1 MISVRVGRGD
11 PHGAGALLTM
21 AAVQRMCFADRP
33 PTYTVVGVDKLPVG
47 PAREYLAFLRDQGA
61 SPNTVRAY
69 AYGLAAWWTVLE
81 HTSTAWDDFPASL
94 FGTFLTYLRRGDL
107 PGVTRIG
114 EPAVVRAESTL
125 GPRSAAVLAMYRY
138 FADAHDLDR
147 PYRRLYSS
155 HARTSRRSRY
165 APFLAGV
172 GPSAQTNG
180 PLYRLRAVQR
190 SETPV
195 LLPEQ
200 VNAILD
206 ACSVQTTTGVW
217 SGGPA
222 GLRDRFFFALL
233 AETGMRIGEA
243 LSLRHQDFHIAGGDT
258 PSVLVAGRDDHRRG
272 LRAKSGP
279 RRVFIGDDLVGLHSE
294 YVWQLI
300 ADSADIAVGDLST
313 HFVFVNLV
321 RGVKYAAL
329 SADTIYDKVGLI
341 TERCPDM
348 LPPDWTPHWLRHT
361 HATAL
366 LLAGIDAHVVM
377 RRLGHADVQTTLS
390 IYGWVTADA
399 AMRTV
404 AEWTNYVAGWKVH
417 SGGQ

>member
-1 MISVRVGRGD
+1 
-11 PHGAGALLTM
+11 M
-21 AAVQRMCFADRP
+21 AAVQRMRFADRP
-33 PTYTVVGVDKLPVG
+33 ATYTVVGPDKLPVA
-47 PAREYLAFLRDQGA
+47 PAREYLTFLREEGA

-81 HTSTAWDDFPASL
+81 HTGAAWDDFPASL

-107 PGVTRIG
+107 PGVARIG
-114 EPAVVRAESTL
+114 EPPAGMAESSL
-125 GPRSAAVLAMYRY
+125 HPRSAAVLAMYRY
-138 FADAHDLDR
+138 FADAHDLER

-155 HARTSRRSRY
+155 HARAARKGRY

-172 GPSAQTNG
+172 GPNTATGG

-206 ACSVQTTTGVW
+206 ACSVQTVTGGW

-243 LSLRHQDFHIAGGDT
+243 LSLRHQDFDIAGGGT
-258 PSVLVAGRDDHRRG
+258 PSVLVAGRDDHPRG
-272 LRAKSGP
+272 VRAKSGP
-279 RRVFIGDDLVGLHSE
+279 RRIYIGDDLVALYSE

-300 ADSADIAVGDLST
+300 ADGADIAVGNLST

-321 RGVKYAAL
+321 RGVKFAPT
-329 SADTIYDKVGLI
+329 SAETVYDKVDLV

-348 LPPDWTPHWLRHT
+348 LPGDWTPHWLRHT

-404 AEWTNYVAGWKVH
+404 AEWKNYVAGWKVL
-417 SGGQ
+417 SDGQ